1 MHPRWKDMTS
11 ATRKQLR
18 GAPARDGV
26 HAIAMKRQLSWAED
40 FARAGDL
47 ESAHDAL
54 GDAIALAQELG
65 LEGAGV
71 AEL

>member
-1 MHPRWKDMTS
+1 VEGHDERDAQATPRG
-11 ATRKQLR
+11 TRAR
-18 GAPARDGV
+18 RRARDRDEATAV
-26 HAIAMKRQLSWAED
+26 LAED